1 MGCGVTR
8 HPALGRRVRFFV
20 PQYGVNVS
28 GTVVKVDGHTLT
40 VSNVLPRVPGQDT
53 LTINETCVL
62 HVKED

>member
-1 MGCGVTR
+1 MTK
-8 HPALGRRVRFFV
+8 HPALGRRVRFYL

-53 LTINETCVL
+53 LTINETCVP
-62 HVKED
+62 HVMED